1 VDESRVPARRFSLRR
16 LLAIARKE
24 LLHIGRDAR
33 NLFLVTISPAFLL
46 FLLAYIFSFEV
57 TRLDLAVMD
66 LDRSS
71 LSRRYLES
79 LASSREVTLAH
90 SLESY
95 EEIERLLVAGQA
107 DAAVVVP
114 PGFGEAIHRGRPATV
129 QAVVDGAD
137 PLVGREVVNSL
148 AAQSDA
154 FVLAAGSRGA
164 TVALQPVQARTRAW
178 YNAGLESLLSM
189 VPGLLSIVLIMPT
202 LALALAL
209 TREKESGTL
218 EGLMATPVSGL
229 EYLSGKLLAYVATGL
244 VSAVLAWLVAVLW
257 FKVPFRGSL
266 AVYLLLAA
274 AYFLACMGAV
284 TVIANFVRSQQT
296 AMFIVLLI
304 FIVPGFFL
312 AGLINPVS
320 QSALV
325 PMLTSYAL
333 PGTHFVQIS
342 RTVFLKGLGLA
353 YLVQPA
359 LILSG
364 MGLGAMILAL
374 RTFRKRIA

>member
-1 VDESRVPARRFSLRR
+1 MKPARRFSLHR
-16 LLAIARKE
+16 LLALGRKE
-24 LLHIGRDAR
+24 LLHIIRDPR

-66 LDRSS
+66 MDRSP

-79 LASSREVTLAH
+79 LSSSREVVLAY
-90 SLESY
+90 SVDSY
-95 EEIERLLVAGQA
+95 EIAEDLLVDGSAN
-107 DAAVVVP
+107 AVLVIP
-114 PGFGEAIHRGRPATV
+114 PGFGQAIHRGRPAPV
-129 QAVVDGAD
+129 QAVVDGTD
-137 PLVGREVVNSL
+137 PLIGREVINSL
-148 AAQSDA
+148 AAQSSA
-154 FVLAAGSRGA
+154 FVLAAGSQGA
-164 TVALQPVQARTRAW
+164 GVDLQPVEVRTRAW

-189 VPGLLSIVLIMPT
+189 VPGLLSIVLTMPT

-218 EGLMATPVSGL
+218 EGLMATPVSAL
-229 EYLSGKLLAYVATGL
+229 EYLAGKLLAYVATGL

-266 AVYLLLAA
+266 AVYLLLGG
-274 AYFLACMGAV
+274 AYFLACMGA
-284 TVIANFVRSQQT
+284 TAVIANFVRSQQT
-296 AMFIVLLI
+296 AMFIVLVI
-304 FIVPGFFL
+304 FIVPSFFL

-320 QSALV
+320 RSSLV

-333 PGTHFVQIS
+333 PGTHFVEIS
-342 RTVFLKGLGLA
+342 RTVFLKGLGLP

-359 LILSG
+359 LILLG
-364 MGLGAMILAL
+364 MGAGAVLVAL
-374 RTFRKRIA
+374 RTFRKRIG

>member
-1 VDESRVPARRFSLRR
+1 MNPARRFSLRR
-16 LLAIARKE
+16 LLAIGRKE
-24 LLHIGRDAR
+24 LLHIVRDPR

-66 LDRSS
+66 RDGSS
-71 LSRRYLES
+71 LSRRYVES
-79 LASSREVTLAH
+79 LSSSEEVVLAY
-90 SLESY
+90 SVDSY
-95 EEIERLLVAGQA
+95 EEAERLLVEGSA
-107 DAAVVVP
+107 DAAVVIP
-114 PGFGEAIHRGRPATV
+114 PGFGEAIHRGRPAPV
-129 QAVVDGAD
+129 QVVVDGAD
-137 PLVGREVVNSL
+137 PLAGREAVNSL
-148 AAQSDA
+148 AALSGA

-164 TVALQPVQARTRAW
+164 SVGLQPVEVRTRAW

-189 VPGLLSIVLIMPT
+189 VPGLLSIVLTMPT

-209 TREKESGTL
+209 TREKETGTL

-229 EYLSGKLLAYVATGL
+229 EYLSGKLLAYLAAGL
-244 VSAVLAWLVAVLW
+244 VSACVAWLVAVLW

-274 AYFLACMGAV
+274 AYFLACMGAT

-320 QSALV
+320 HTSLI

-333 PGTHFVQIS
+333 PNTHFVEIS

-359 LILSG
+359 LVLLG
-364 MGLGAMILAL
+364 MGLGALLLAL
-374 RTFRKRIA
+374 LTFRKRIA

>member
-1 VDESRVPARRFSLRR
+1 MLPARRFSLRR

-24 LLHIGRDAR
+24 LLHIFRDPR

-71 LSRRYLES
+71 LSRSYLES
-79 LASSREVTLAH
+79 LSSGSDVVLAY
-90 SLESY
+90 SIDSY
-95 EEIERLLVAGQA
+95 EEAERLLVDGSA
-107 DAAVVVP
+107 DAAVVIS
-114 PGFGEAIHRGRPATV
+114 PGFGEAIHRGQPAPV
-129 QAVVDGAD
+129 QVVVDGAD
-137 PLVGREVVNSL
+137 PLAGREVINSL
-148 AAQSDA
+148 AAQSSV
-154 FVLAAGSRGA
+154 FVLAAGNQGA
-164 TVALQPVQARTRAW
+164 MVKMEPVEVRTQAW

-189 VPGLLSIVLIMPT
+189 VPGLLSIVLVMPT
-202 LALALAL
+202 LALALGL

-229 EYLSGKLLAYVATGL
+229 EYLSGKLLAYLATGL
-244 VSAVLAWLVAVLW
+244 VSAVVAWLVAVLW
-257 FKVPFRGSL
+257 FEVPFRGSL
-266 AVYLLLAA
+266 AVYLLLTG
-274 AYFLACMGAV
+274 AYFLACMGAS
-284 TVIANFVRSQQT
+284 TVIANFVGSQQT

-320 QSALV
+320 SASLV

-333 PGTHFVQIS
+333 PGTHFVEIS
-342 RTVFLKGLGLA
+342 RTVFLKGLGLP

-359 LILSG
+359 LVLLG
-364 MGLGAMILAL
+364 MGLGALLLAL
-374 RTFRKRIA
+374 RTFRKRIG

>member
-1 VDESRVPARRFSLRR
+1 MVPAQRFALRR
-16 LLAIARKE
+16 LLAVARKE
-24 LLHIGRDAR
+24 LLHIVRDPR

-66 LDRSS
+66 LDRSA
-71 LSRRYLES
+71 LSRAYLQTLSSTDEVV
-79 LASSREVTLAH
+79 LAASVDG
-90 SLESY
+90 Y
-95 EEIERLLVAGQA
+95 EQAERLLVDGSA
-107 DAAVVVP
+107 DAAVVIP
-114 PGFGEAIHRGRPATV
+114 PGFGEAIHRGRAAQV
-129 QAVVDGAD
+129 QVVVDGAD
-137 PLVGREVVNSL
+137 PLAGREVINSL
-148 AAQSDA
+148 TAQSSV
-154 FVLAAGSRGA
+154 FVLAAGSQA
-164 TVALQPVQARTRAW
+164 ASVTLEPVEVRTQAW

-189 VPGLLSIVLIMPT
+189 VPGLLSIVLVMPV

-229 EYLSGKLLAYVATGL
+229 EYLSGKLLAYLATGL
-244 VSAVLAWLVAVLW
+244 VSAVVAWLVAVLW
-257 FKVPFRGSL
+257 FQVPFRGSL
-266 AVYLLLAA
+266 AVYLLLSGS
-274 AYFLACMGAV
+274 YFLACMGAS
-284 TVIANFVRSQQT
+284 TLIANFVSSQQT

-320 QSALV
+320 ANSLI

-333 PGTHFVQIS
+333 PGTHFVEIS

-359 LILSG
+359 LILLG
-364 MGLGAMILAL
+364 MGLGALFLAL
-374 RTFRKRIA
+374 LTFRKRIA